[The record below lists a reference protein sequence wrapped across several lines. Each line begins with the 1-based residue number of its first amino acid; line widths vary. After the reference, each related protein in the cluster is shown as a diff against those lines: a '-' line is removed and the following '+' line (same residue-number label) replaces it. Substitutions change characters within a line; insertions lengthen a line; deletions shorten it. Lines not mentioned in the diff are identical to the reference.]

1 LFGRAALLGHE
12 RHGRLSAGGASRL
25 LEAIDGWFA
34 FSLARP
40 EDAAA
45 VAAVVGKPIGLD
57 PWGALSTA
65 GEVRTAGDLAMQG
78 QLLGIPAAALGY
90 ADLVIPP
97 IRATRLGRPATPTA
111 TPIVVDLSAMWAGP
125 LCAHLLQ
132 RTGATVVSVE
142 STHRPD
148 ASRLSS
154 PTFYAHLH
162 QGCHHAF
169 LELDRPAGVDALR
182 RLLDQADIVIEAS
195 RPRALRQLGI
205 DAEAIVAGRAGVTW
219 VNITGYGRDD
229 GAPDGAGRVA
239 FGDDAAVAGGLVAF
253 DRDGQPTF
261 CGDAIG
267 DPLTGLYAAV
277 GALASHHHGGGNL
290 LDVPMAAVAAHVAR
304 PSAAGEEE
312 LAWITRRNDDGWVV
326 EQDGHSV
333 PVAPPRFA

>member
-1 LFGRAALLGHE
+1 
-12 RHGRLSAGGASRL
+12 
-25 LEAIDGWFA
+25 
-34 FSLARP
+34 
-40 EDAAA
+40 
-45 VAAVVGKPIGLD
+45 
-57 PWGALSTA
+57 
-65 GEVRTAGDLAMQG
+65 
-78 QLLGIPAAALGY
+78 
-90 ADLVIPP
+90 
-97 IRATRLGRPATPTA
+97 
-111 TPIVVDLSAMWAGP
+111 
-125 LCAHLLQ
+125 
-132 RTGATVVSVE
+132 
-142 STHRPD
+142 
-148 ASRLSS
+148 
-154 PTFYAHLH
+154 
-162 QGCHHAF
+162 
-169 LELDRPAGVDALR
+169 
-182 RLLDQADIVIEAS
+182 LLDQADIVIEAS